1 METKYFALS
10 TVESNRL
17 IKSVQVVF
25 GIVCIAIALF
35 WLYFNIKSIKTDN
48 SSWVTIVFLSGF
60 GFYMIWAG
68 LGRAKRF
75 IVISSDKI
83 LLKKNIFFPPVELPA
98 GDIKKIELFPFKV
111 VFYFRPKKLILRLS
125 STFYETNAKIM
136 DEIWNFG
143 ELNNITVE
151 EIEEKI

>member
-83 LLKKNIFFPPVELPA
+83 LLKKTIFFPPVELPA

-143 ELNNITVE
+143 ELNNIKVE

>member
-48 SSWVTIVFLSGF
+48 TSWVTIVFLSCF

-68 LGRAKRF
+68 LGKATRF
-75 IVISSDKI
+75 IEISSVKI
-83 LLKKNIFFPPVELPA
+83 RLKKTIFFPAVELAA
-98 GDIKKIELFPFKV
+98 GDIEKIELFPFKV
-111 VFYFRPKKLILRLS
+111 VFFLRSKKMILRLS

-143 ELNNITVE
+143 ELNNIEVE

>member
-10 TVESNRL
+10 TAENNRL
-17 IKSVQVVF
+17 IKTVQVVF

-35 WLYFNIKSIKTDN
+35 WIYFNIKSIKTDN
-48 SSWVTIVFLSGF
+48 STWITIVFLCGF

-68 LGRAKRF
+68 LGKATRF
-75 IVISSDKI
+75 IEISSGKI
-83 LLKKNIFFPPVELPA
+83 RLKKTILFPAVELTA
-98 GDIKKIELFPFKV
+98 GEIEKIELFPFKV
-111 VFYFRPKKLILRLS
+111 VFFLTKKKMILRLS